1 MRKNKFTMLC
11 SLLALVL
18 ATVCLA
24 PAAKANHR
32 LRQGQTTTAAKPVKA
47 PTPSETLLRAWS
59 NVSKRLI
66 DMAEDFP
73 QDKYGFRPTPEVRS
87 FGQVLLHIAGSNYFY
102 MSRVR
107 GTKGADEDLS
117 ADKYKTKAEIVAAL
131 KKSFADGA
139 ELIKQT
145 GDAGVM
151 NNFGTWLQAVEHSGE
166 HFGQLVVYFRLNGI
180 VPPTSRP
187 RPKA

>member
-1 MRKNKFTMLC
+1 MRKNQFTTICL
-11 SLLALVL
+11 SLALAL
-18 ATVCLA
+18 TAFCLA
-24 PAAKANHR
+24 PAAARANHK
-32 LRQGQTTTAAKPVKA
+32 LPQGQTTATKPAKA

-73 QDKYGFRPTPEVRS
+73 QDKYDFRPTPEVRS

-107 GTKGADEDLS
+107 GTKGADEDLP
-117 ADKYKTKAEIVAAL
+117 ADKYKTKAEIVGAL

-166 HFGQLVVYFRLNGI
+166 HYGQLVVYFRLNGI
-180 VPPTSRP
+180 VPPSSRP
-187 RPKA
+187 KPKA